1 MMFLAPQWL
10 WLFLILF
17 YMYYKRRTTSAK
29 IIMLYMAMS
38 MILLALARPVF
49 YKHKVEVETK
59 GSDVIIALDISY
71 SMQADDLKPNR
82 LEAAKALLK
91 TLVKRDVNDR
101 FGVIAF
107 TTNAIILS
115 PLTKDSELLLNL
127 VSRVDENMVMTKG
140 TTLLPA
146 LQLARK
152 MSKSPHPKVLLLTD
166 GGDAD
171 SYAVEAAY
179 AKEVDLQINVCMMAT
194 VFGTTLKYDDGS
206 FVKDAQHNIVV
217 SSENRA
223 IKALSDTTGGEY
235 LSDPD
240 VSDVMAVLDAQYH
253 EDFKGKTNVVQY
265 SELFY
270 FFIILA
276 LLFFMLAY
284 TTLRKKLYK
293 KIGPLLLLLGV
304 SSQAGVLNFYYL
316 SQANQNYEQQNYTK
330 AADYFS
336 KIKTAQAMFNTA
348 VSRYK
353 EGKYEEALLLFST
366 IKSNDITFKASLYYN
381 TALCYIRLKEFE
393 KARENLLK
401 SLALQDDRDAYE
413 NYIAILHA
421 SNQEMITGQQKGKKR
436 ADEVTSASSQH
447 AKKSKKLK
455 EGGGSNMNVT
465 ATSSNSAS
473 NATIKARC
481 DTMLSF
487 SKSGAKLSSKQYE
500 LINQRS
506 VNETTPW

>member
-10 WLFLILF
+10 WLFLIIF
-17 YMYYKRRTTSAK
+17 YMYYKRRTSSPK
-29 IIMLYMAMS
+29 IICLYLAMAMT
-38 MILLALARPVF
+38 LLALARPVMHQ
-49 YKHKVEVETK
+49 HKVTVETM

-71 SMQADDLKPNR
+71 SMQADDVKPTR
-82 LEAAKALLK
+82 LEAAKKVLT

-127 VSRVDENMVMTKG
+127 FNRIDENMVMTKG

-152 MSKSPHPKVLLLTD
+152 MSKSPHPKVLLFTD

-171 SYAVEAAY
+171 SYAHEVEY
-179 AKEVDLQINVCMMAT
+179 AKASDLQVSICMMAT
-194 VFGTTLKYDDGS
+194 VFGTTLTYDDGS
-206 FVKDAQHNIVV
+206 FVKDAQNNIVI

-223 IKALSDTTGGEY
+223 IKALSNATGGAY
-235 LSDPD
+235 VSDPD
-240 VSDVMAVLDAQYH
+240 VGNIMAVLKAQYH
-253 EDFKGKTNVVQY
+253 EDFKGKTTVVRY

-270 FFIILA
+270 LFIILA

-284 TTLRKKLYK
+284 TTLREKLYK
-293 KIGPLLLLLGV
+293 KLLPLLLLLGV
-304 SSQAGVLNFYYL
+304 SSDAGVLDFYYL
-316 SQANQNYEQQNYTK
+316 LQAHQNYEAQHYTK
-330 AADYFS
+330 AAEYFS
-336 KIKTAQAMFNTA
+336 RLNAPQAKFNTA

-353 EGKYEEALLLFST
+353 EGNYEEALLLFSA

-381 TALCYIRLKEFE
+381 MPLCYIRLKEFE

-401 SLALQDDRDAYE
+401 SLALKEDTEAYE
-413 NYIAILHA
+413 NYIMILHA
-421 SNQEMITGQQKGKKR
+421 KNQEMITGRQEGKKR
-436 ADEVTSASSQH
+436 ADDAKAAASQ
-447 AKKSKKLK
+447 KSKKTKKAK

-473 NATIKARC
+473 NATIKARS
-481 DTMLSF
+481 DAMLSF
-487 SKSGAKLSSKQYE
+487 SKHGAKLSSKQYE